1 MGLNSIVE
9 QQLQSLNVTK
19 ATGIDIIY
27 FRYLNNS
34 ASIIAPILTHRC
46 KCSVRSSTFPK
57 SFKTAKVTPIFKKGD
72 TREQSNYRPT
82 SVLPIMPLILERH
95 VSTYLKVHL
104 EENKLLYQ
112 SKLVSIKI
120 IPVRRLLLTC

>member
-1 MGLNSIVE
+1 MSWASTQFVE
-9 QQLQSLNVTK
+9 QQLHSLNVTK
-19 ATGIDIIY
+19 ATGIDNINVK
-27 FRYLNNS
+27 YLNNS

-46 KCSVRSSTFPK
+46 KCSVRS
-57 SFKTAKVTPIFKKGD
+57 FKTAKVTPIFKKGD
-72 TREQSNYRPT
+72 TREQSNNRPT
-82 SVLPIMPLILERH
+82 SVLPVMSLILERH

>member
-19 ATGIDIIY
+19 ATGIDNID
-27 FRYLNNS
+27 FKYLNNS

-46 KCSVRSSTFPK
+46 KCSVR

-95 VSTYLKVHL
+95 VSNTIQYNTK
-104 EENKLLYQ
+104 
-112 SKLVSIKI
+112 SIYCHWLHFGNNRHI
-120 IPVRRLLLTC
+120 NNIL